1 MSFRRYPATVLSA
14 LLLIVG
20 SASSCGRDSSP
31 PPPPAAKAGAT
42 DAAPVGASDPTK
54 DPDYAGYQFDDPDK
68 FVDVGVQPLLL
79 PEAVLTT
86 LMERDGIL
94 RDQLAA
100 VGLTPRFHR
109 FKKGADLNAFFD
121 RGNLEATVTGDM
133 QTLIPLGKGK
143 IRPLALCRVSFS
155 SIVAP
160 RIVPIDDLKGKKIG
174 VTQGSSAHYFLQMAL
189 SSAGLSEKDVTIVP
203 LLLFEFSD
211 ALSDGRIDAFS
222 AREPAPFI
230 ALAANRNNEM
240 IFRGRDYS
248 FINVSTDFAAK
259 HPKTVEPIAASI
271 VRATTWLRKDPQ
283 NLLRA
288 CGWAISGWE
297 AMAKKK
303 SPMTAEQVALLTR
316 SDLLDASS
324 SVPAI
329 PVETTAENGTVHK
342 EFLFLQGMKKI
353 PAEAKWTAAT
363 KAFDFDTVPRLSSDP
378 ARNRLNEGRY
388 DER

>member
-1 MSFRRYPATVLSA
+1 MSFHRRPAIFLSA
-14 LLLIVG
+14 LLLVVG
-20 SASSCGRDSSP
+20 TASSCGRDTS
-31 PPPPAAKAGAT
+31 PPPPAATAPTGAS
-42 DAAPVGASDPTK
+42 APAGASDPTK
-54 DPDYAGYQFDDPDK
+54 DPDYAGYRFDAPDS
-68 FVDVGVQPLLL
+68 FVDFGIQPLLL

-109 FKKGADLNAFFD
+109 FKKGADMNAFFD
-121 RGNLEATVTGDM
+121 RGDLEATVTGDM

-160 RIVPIDDLKGKKIG
+160 KIVPIDDLKGKRIG

-230 ALAANRNNEM
+230 ALAANRSNEM

-248 FINVSTDFAAK
+248 FINISAEFAAK
-259 HPKTVEPIAASI
+259 HPKAVGPIAASI

-283 NLLRA
+283 NQLRA

-297 AMAKKK
+297 AMSKKK

-342 EFLFLQGMKKI
+342 EFLFLQGMNKI
-353 PAEAKWTAAT
+353 PAGADWAGAA
-363 KAFDFDTVPRLSSDP
+363 KAFDFDTVPRVISDP
-378 ARNRLNEGRY
+378 ARHRLNESRY